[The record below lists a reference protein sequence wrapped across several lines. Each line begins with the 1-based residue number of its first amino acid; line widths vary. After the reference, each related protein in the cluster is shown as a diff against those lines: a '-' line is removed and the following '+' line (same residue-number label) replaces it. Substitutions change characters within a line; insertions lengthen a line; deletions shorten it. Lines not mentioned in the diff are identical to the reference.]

1 MIKAEIRAS
10 DLAELKR
17 DLKAL
22 QLKNLLRGELD
33 PLGASIIQKAGAY
46 PPPTANSRRTGRLG
60 RSWQS
65 KVWDMKLEVEN
76 YASYAGYV
84 HGEEQTA
91 THRATGW
98 KRLFEVASTQTDKL
112 MKKLSDK
119 IDRIWRT

>member
-1 MIKAEIRAS
+1 MIKAEIKAS

-65 KVWDMKLEVEN
+65 KVWGMNLEVEN
-76 YASYAGYV
+76 YAHYAGYV

-91 THRATGW
+91 RHEQTGW
-98 KRLFEVASTQTDKL
+98 KRLFGVAQTEAEKL
-112 MKKLSDK
+112 MKRLSDK
-119 IDRIWRT
+119 VGRIWRT